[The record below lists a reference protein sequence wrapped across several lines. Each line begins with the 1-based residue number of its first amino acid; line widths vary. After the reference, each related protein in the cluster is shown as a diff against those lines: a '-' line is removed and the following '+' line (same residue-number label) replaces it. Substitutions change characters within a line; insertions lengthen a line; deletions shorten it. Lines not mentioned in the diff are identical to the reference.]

1 MLTDISWASYLTY
14 TGTALL
20 IWYITIALLHYYS
33 DVKIFLN
40 GKRKMQFNSIFSES
54 KFTDSPSV
62 QDQNIPLNAEIET
75 PLLQDF
81 EMIEELVERVK
92 NTISEACEK
101 QLLKE
106 VFFAMLTKL
115 LKDYPVLLNSQFR
128 PSVNEFIVGEC
139 LEQGFEGITIDEV
152 EQLWHK

>member
-1 MLTDISWASYLTY
+1 MLTDISWASYLTF

-54 KFTDSPSV
+54 NFTDSLST
-62 QDQNIPLNAEIET
+62 QDQNIPLSGEIET

-101 QLLKE
+101 KSFKE
-106 VFFAMLTKL
+106 DFFQVLSKI
-115 LKDYPVLLNSQFR
+115 LKDYPALLNSQFR
-128 PSVNEFIVGEC
+128 PSVNEFITGEC
-139 LEQGFEGITIDEV
+139 LEQGFGEITMDEV